1 FTHDH
6 PSFLR
11 CGAAGAYGTG
21 AVGERLALVREV
33 MLPEIGFLRYGDD
46 GIYVSFSD
54 PAAAPAVA
62 EAVREL
68 GWAGE
73 LAIEVRNGN
82 DFRATFTSTADGSA
96 RSVSGDAELVDAWDA
111 TGGSDA

>member
-1 FTHDH
+1 
-6 PSFLR
+6 
-11 CGAAGAYGTG
+11 
-21 AVGERLALVREV
+21 
-33 MLPEIGFLRYGDD
+33 M
-46 GIYVSFSD
+46 
-54 PAAAPAVA
+54 A